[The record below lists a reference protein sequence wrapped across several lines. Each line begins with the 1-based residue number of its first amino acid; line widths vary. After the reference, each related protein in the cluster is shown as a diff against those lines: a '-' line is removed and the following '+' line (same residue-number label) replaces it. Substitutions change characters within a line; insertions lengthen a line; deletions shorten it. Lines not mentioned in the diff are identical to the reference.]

1 MNMQDALV
9 PEELW
14 QRIELLLPARP
25 GGGTKGGRPPVPD
38 RACLAGIIFVLQ
50 SGSPWRLVPCQ
61 ELKCGSPTTVW
72 RRFKEW
78 SQSGV
83 WDRLHE
89 VLLVELA
96 ARGQIDLSRAVI
108 DAQRL
113 RALFGGDIL
122 GPIPPIE
129 PKKAAKDT

>member
-1 MNMQDALV
+1 MTMQDALV

-14 QRIELLLPARP
+14 QRIEPLIPP
-25 GGGTKGGRPPVPD
+25 HKSGGAKGGRKPVPD

-50 SGSPWRLVPCQ
+50 SGCPWRLVPTG
-61 ELKCGSPTTVW
+61 ELACGSPVTVW
-72 RRFKEW
+72 RRFHDW
-78 SQSGV
+78 TRAGV

-96 ARGQIDLSRAVI
+96 ARGQIDLSKAII

-113 RALFGGDIL
+113 RALFGGDIPV
-122 GPIPPIE
+122 PIPPTE
-129 PKKAAKDT
+129 PKTAAKGT

>member
-1 MNMQDALV
+1 MKMQDALV

-14 QRIELLLPARP
+14 QRIEPLLPP
-25 GGGTKGGRPPVPD
+25 HKCGGSRGGRRPVPD

-50 SGSPWRLVPCQ
+50 SGCPWRLVPCD
-61 ELKCGSPTTVW
+61 ELECGSPTTVW
-72 RRFKEW
+72 RRFKDW
-78 SQSGV
+78 TAAGV

-113 RALFGGDIL
+113 RALFGGDI
-122 GPIPPIE
+122 PVPTPPTE
-129 PKKAAKDT
+129 PRMAAKGT